1 MVEVSGNARN
11 LGAACNTLTG
21 KGWTLLR
28 NSSLNG
34 QKATNATSLGDMTF
48 KHSSVG
54 PTRSVI
60 VEQRWDVR

>member
-1 MVEVSGNARN
+1 MQYINGQRVDLVEEQ
-11 LGAACNTLTG
+11 L
-21 KGWTLLR
+21 
-28 NSSLNG
+28 LNG
-34 QKATNATSLGDMTF
+34 LKATNATSLGDMTF